1 MIEFIINNYGG
12 LLVAG
17 EEVSGALKNMKL
29 GRQDLVTFK
38 SNFIE
43 SKKSFDST
51 IYIKKLC
58 KVYQLSIHL

>member
-38 SNFIE
+38 STFIE

-51 IYIKKLC
+51 IYI
-58 KVYQLSIHL
+58 Y